1 LTQHA
6 MSTLGFRVSL
16 ILAVYISVIVVL
28 GLIQRVLL
36 GVLFD
41 AIASGS
47 WLLTATSIASI
58 NSIAAFILALS
69 SHTLF
74 NVIAP
79 THMTRCSMAPT
90 PDCRLTEL
98 TLRFKTLVALS
109 ILPILIL
116 ALLAGSIVRLGLQAT
131 PSTLLSSL
139 AYGVYNIY
147 GVLELAGYTIAYT
160 TPIVGGTRA
169 KVTLALLAITMIT
182 LGALIETK
190 VILGTS

>member
-16 ILAVYISVIVVL
+16 ILATYISVIVVL
-28 GLIQRVLL
+28 GLIQRILL

-58 NSIAAFILALS
+58 NSIAAVILALS

-79 THMTRCSMAPT
+79 THMARCSVAPA
-90 PDCRLTEL
+90 PDCRLTGL
-98 TLRFKTLVALS
+98 TVRFKTLVALA

-116 ALLAGSIVRLGLQAT
+116 ALLAGSIVRLGLQ
-131 PSTLLSSL
+131 

-160 TPIVGGTRA
+160 TPLVVGTRA
-169 KVTLALLAITMIT
+169 KATLALLAITMIT
-182 LGALIETK
+182 LGAIVETK

>member
-1 LTQHA
+1 MTQHA

-28 GLIQRVLL
+28 GLIQRILL

-58 NSIAAFILALS
+58 NSIAAVILALS

-74 NVIAP
+74 NVIAS
-79 THMTRCSMAPT
+79 THMARCSVVPA
-90 PDCRLTEL
+90 PDCMLTDL
-98 TLRFKTLVALS
+98 TLRFKTLVALA

-160 TPIVGGTRA
+160 TPLVGGTRA

-182 LGALIETK
+182 LGALVETNI
-190 VILGTS
+190 ILGTG

>member
-1 LTQHA
+1 MTQHA
-6 MSTLGFRVSL
+6 MSTLGFRVPL
-16 ILAVYISVIVVL
+16 ILAIYISVIVVL

-58 NSIAAFILALS
+58 NSIAAVILALS

-74 NVIAP
+74 NVIAS
-79 THMTRCSMAPT
+79 THMARCSVAPA

-98 TLRFKTLVALS
+98 TVRFKTLVALA

-116 ALLAGSIVRLGLQAT
+116 ALLAGSMVRLGLQAI

-147 GVLELAGYTIAYT
+147 GVLELAGYTTAYT
-160 TPIVGGTRA
+160 TPLVGGIRA
-169 KVTLALLAITMIT
+169 KIALALLAITMIT
-182 LGALIETK
+182 LGALVETK

>member
-16 ILAVYISVIVVL
+16 ILAIYISVIVVL

-47 WLLTATSIASI
+47 WLLTVTSIASI
-58 NSIAAFILALS
+58 NSIAAVILALS

-79 THMTRCSMAPT
+79 THMARCSLAPA
-90 PDCRLTEL
+90 PDCMLTDL
-98 TLRFKTLVALS
+98 TLRFKTLVALA

-116 ALLAGSIVRLGLQAT
+116 ALLAGSMARLGLQAT

-160 TPIVGGTRA
+160 TPLVEGTRA
-169 KVTLALLAITMIT
+169 KIALALLAITMIT
-182 LGALIETK
+182 LGALVETK

>member
-1 LTQHA
+1 MTQHA
-6 MSTLGFRVSL
+6 MSTLGFRVPL
-16 ILAVYISVIVVL
+16 ILAIYISVIVVL
-28 GLIQRVLL
+28 GLIQRILL

-58 NSIAAFILALS
+58 NSIAAAILALS

-74 NVIAP
+74 NVIAS
-79 THMTRCSMAPT
+79 THMARCSLASA

-98 TLRFKTLVALS
+98 TVRFKTLVALA

-116 ALLAGSIVRLGLQAT
+116 ALLAGSMVRLDLQVT

-147 GVLELAGYTIAYT
+147 GVLELAGYTTAYT
-160 TPIVGGTRA
+160 TPLVGDIRA
-169 KVTLALLAITMIT
+169 KIALALLAITMIT
-182 LGALIETK
+182 LGALVETK